1 MKLNKK
7 QKQLLKDLKMDV
19 KMLFVCNMSL
29 KMGKGK
35 VASQVGHCTIGL
47 YKELLKKRNEK
58 LLEAWENTGQKK
70 IVTKI
75 KTEKEMGDL
84 RVKAEKLDIIYY
96 IVKDAGKTQIAEG
109 SQTVL
114 GFIGLSNKLNQFT
127 KHLKLM

>member
-7 QKQLLKDLKMDV
+7 QKELLKSLKMDV

-35 VASQVGHCTIGL
+35 VAAQVGHCTIDL
-47 YKELLKKRNEK
+47 YKELLKKGNNN
-58 LLEAWENTGQKK
+58 LLEAWENTGSKK
-70 IVTKI
+70 IVTKV

-84 RVKAEKLDIIYY
+84 RVKAENLGIIYH
-96 IVKDAGKTQIAEG
+96 IVTDAGKTQIAEG

-114 GFIGLSNKLNQFT
+114 GFVGPSNKLNQFT